1 MAEYIDRETLMRDI
15 DETVIFSGRDG
26 RISAEIRGANK
37 VIDRIKTCA
46 VADVAPV
53 VHGKWIWCGA
63 DKWNDCYEC
72 SECGKLATD
81 DSNYCPNCGAKMDL

>member
-26 RISAEIRGANK
+26 RISAEMSGANK

-53 VHGKWIWCGA
+53 VHGKVTHVTTDMPYCEYGTCNVCGA
-63 DKWNDCYEC
+63 YIQAW
-72 SECGKLATD
+72 
-81 DSNYCPNCGAKMDL
+81 NYCPNCGAKMDL